1 MIWKTSIRLRAP
13 TTLAVAK
20 IALTLFSGDHFHI
33 HADLV
38 VIDADHA
45 DLVGDLG
52 DDHDTSAV
60 CRWVE
65 ERPSLRVVVAFRKPY
80 AGPQLTLCRS
90 TIELMQVHPVTQ
102 HIDLLY
108 L

>member
-1 MIWKTSIRLRAP
+1 MIWTTSIRLRAP

-45 DLVGDLG
+45 DLVGDL
-52 DDHDTSAV
+52 DDLDLDDTSTV

-90 TIELMQVHPVTQ
+90 TIDLMQVHN
-102 HIDLLY
+102 
-108 L
+108 

>member
-33 HADLV
+33 HANIVD
-38 VIDADHA
+38 IDAGHA
-45 DLVGDLG
+45 DLVGDLD
-52 DDHDTSAV
+52 DDHG
-60 CRWVE
+60 CRWVG

-80 AGPQLTLCRS
+80 AGAELTLCRS
-90 TIELMQVHPVTQ
+90 TQ
-102 HIDLLY
+102 
-108 L
+108 